1 MNFSIGTHLVF
12 PTNLALTDDYNS
24 FKGILLNSGWPK
36 SLGNIAPIQYVHF

>member
-12 PTNLALTDDYNS
+12 PTNLALTDANS

-36 SLGNIAPIQYVHF
+36 SLGNIAPIQYVNFK